1 MCQYTSHECTEVE
14 WEVVHIVSRLRFWI
28 TGVGA
33 AAAAERGVLGSA
45 ELSAAGLLC
54 DAQLA
59 ALAGATARL
68 AALAETSREC
78 GLRLLLDAE
87 QTDRQVRLAASAA
100 AALTQR

>member
-1 MCQYTSHECTEVE
+1 VCQYTSHECTEVE
-14 WEVVHIVSRLRFWI
+14 WEVVHIVSRLRVWI

-33 AAAAERGVLGSA
+33 AASAERGVLGSA

-54 DAQLA
+54 DAQ
-59 ALAGATARL
+59 L